1 MKYVATIDATLDVD
15 IDENT
20 IEEVLNK
27 ANSRYANKEFTGA
40 VNVAQVNTFAVLS
53 IQDEDGNMVWHCQE
67 VNMDKVYLVCGL
79 NDENYTEAWY
89 EVHKTHGT
97 I

>member
-27 ANSRYANKEFTGA
+27 ANSRYANKEFTGD
-40 VNVAQVNTFAVLS
+40 T
-53 IQDEDGNMVWHCQE
+53 
-67 VNMDKVYLVCGL
+67 KVEIY
-79 NDENYTEAWY
+79 NIKKD
-89 EVHKTHGT
+89 
-97 I
+97 

>member
-1 MKYVATIDATLDVD
+1 MKYVATINATLDVD

-40 VNVAQVNTFAVLS
+40 VNAAQVNTFDVLS
-53 IQDEDGNMVWHCQE
+53 IQDEDGNMVWHC
-67 VNMDKVYLVCGL
+67 
-79 NDENYTEAWY
+79 
-89 EVHKTHGT
+89 
-97 I
+97 